1 MIMIKQF
8 IFITI
13 LSLSAATTLA
23 QTQAFKIYNKEGN
36 EVRFES
42 MVQIA
47 AQHEVVFFG
56 ELHNNSIAH
65 WLQLQ
70 ILKQLDKNGK
80 GLILAGEFFERD
92 DQLNIDEWFA
102 GKMTD
107 KTFETESKLWN
118 NYITDYKP
126 LMLYA
131 KKNSIPF
138 IGSNIPRK
146 YASLVSRQ
154 GLAALDSLSDQ
165 AKKYIAPLPIQ
176 VDKSLPGYVG
186 MKDMM
191 HGSGMNADYMVEAQA
206 VKDATMAYSL
216 FDHLGKGKVI
226 LHINGSYHSNNYEG
240 IIWYLQQAYPETK
253 IMTINTVEQDDIH
266 TLEDKTKGTADYI
279 IVLPTDSPKSY

>member
-1 MIMIKQF
+1 MIKQF

-80 GLILAGEFFERD
+80 DLILAGEFFERD

-118 NYITDYKP
+118 NYTTDYKP
-126 LMLYA
+126 LLLYA

-266 TLEDKTKGTADYI
+266 ALEDKTKGSADYI

>member
-47 AQHEVVFFG
+47 AQHEVIFFG

-70 ILKQLDKNGK
+70 ILKQFDKNGK
-80 GLILAGEFFERD
+80 DLILAGEFFERD

-118 NYITDYKP
+118 NYTTDYKP
-126 LMLYA
+126 LVLYA

-240 IIWYLQQAYPETK
+240 IIWYLQKAYTETK

-266 TLEDKTKGTADYI
+266 ILEDKTKGTADYI

>member
-1 MIMIKQF
+1 MIKQF

-47 AQHEVVFFG
+47 AQHEVIFFG

-70 ILKQLDKNGK
+70 ILKQFDKNGK
-80 GLILAGEFFERD
+80 DLILAGEFFERD

-118 NYITDYKP
+118 NYTTDYKP
-126 LMLYA
+126 LVLYA

-240 IIWYLQQAYPETK
+240 IIWYLQKAYTETK

-266 TLEDKTKGTADYI
+266 ILEDKTKGTADYI

>member
-1 MIMIKQF
+1 MIKKLIPIIVF
-8 IFITI
+8 
-13 LSLSAATTLA
+13 SLTSTLLFA

-47 AQHEVVFFG
+47 GQHEVVFFG

-70 ILKQLDKNGK
+70 MLKQLHQNGK
-80 GLILAGEFFERD
+80 DVILAGEFFERD
-92 DQLNIDEWFA
+92 DQLNIEEWFA

-118 NYITDYKP
+118 NYLLDYKP
-126 LMLYA
+126 LLLYA
-131 KKNSIPF
+131 KKNNIPF

-154 GLAALDSLSDQ
+154 GLAALDSISEE
-165 AKKYIAPLPIQ
+165 AKRYIAPLPIE

-191 HGSGMNADYMVEAQA
+191 HGSGMNVDFMVEAQA

-216 FDHLGKGKVI
+216 FDHLDKGRNI

-240 IIWYLQQAYPETK
+240 ILWYLKKHNPNTLVL
-253 IMTINTVEQDDIH
+253 TINTVEQENIH
-266 TLEDKTKGTADYI
+266 TLEEKTKGTADFI
-279 IVLPTDSPKSY
+279 IVLPSDSPKSY

>member
-1 MIMIKQF
+1 MIKNLF
-8 IFITI
+8 PII
-13 LSLSAATTLA
+13 LFSLASTNLFA
-23 QTQAFKIYNKEGN
+23 QTQAFKIYNTDGN

-70 ILKQLDKNGK
+70 MLKQLHQNGEEVV
-80 GLILAGEFFERD
+80 LAGEFFERD
-92 DQLNIDEWFA
+92 DQLNIEEWFA

-118 NYITDYKP
+118 NYLLDYKP
-126 LMLYA
+126 MLLYA
-131 KKNSIPF
+131 KKNNIPF

-154 GLAALDSLSDQ
+154 GLAALDSLSGE
-165 AKKYIAPLPIQ
+165 AKKYIAPLPIE

-191 HGSGMNADYMVEAQA
+191 HGSGMNADFMVEAQA
-206 VKDATMAYSL
+206 VKDATMAFSL
-216 FDHLGKGKVI
+216 FDHLGKGKNI

-240 IIWYLQQAYPETK
+240 ILWYLKKHNPNTRSL
-253 IMTINTVEQDDIH
+253 TINTVEQENIH
-266 TLEDKTKGTADYI
+266 TLEEKTKGTADFI
-279 IVLPTDSPKSY
+279 VVLPSDSPKSY

>member
-80 GLILAGEFFERD
+80 DLILAGEFFERD

-118 NYITDYKP
+118 NYTTDYKP
-126 LMLYA
+126 LLLYA

-266 TLEDKTKGTADYI
+266 ALEDKTKGSADYI

>member
-1 MIMIKQF
+1 MIKQF

-80 GLILAGEFFERD
+80 DLILAGEFFERD

-118 NYITDYKP
+118 NYTTDYKP
-126 LMLYA
+126 LVLYA

-266 TLEDKTKGTADYI
+266 NLEDKTKGTADYI

>member
-80 GLILAGEFFERD
+80 DLILAGEFFERD

-118 NYITDYKP
+118 NYTTDYKP
-126 LMLYA
+126 LVLYA

-266 TLEDKTKGTADYI
+266 NLEDKTKGTADYI

>member
-1 MIMIKQF
+1 MIKE
-8 IFITI
+8 ITI
-13 LSLSAATTLA
+13 ISALIFWASSSFA
-23 QTQAFKIYNKEGN
+23 QTQAFKIYNKYGN

-42 MVQIA
+42 MAQIA
-47 AQHEVVFFG
+47 GQHEVVFFG

-70 ILKQLDKNGK
+70 LLKQLKEEGK
-80 GLILAGEFFERD
+80 EVLLAGEFFERD
-92 DQLNIDEWFA
+92 DQLNINEWFD

-107 KTFETESKLWN
+107 KTFEAESKLWN
-118 NYITDYKP
+118 NYILDYKP

-131 KKNSIPF
+131 KKNNIPF
-138 IGSNIPRK
+138 TGTNIPRK

-176 VDKSLPGYVG
+176 VDTTLPGYVG

-191 HGSGMNADYMVEAQA
+191 HGSGMKVDYMVEAQA

-216 FDHLGKGKVI
+216 FGDLEKGKVI
-226 LHINGSYHSNNYEG
+226 LHINGSYHSNNYQG
-240 IIWYLQQAYPETK
+240 IIWYLLKAYPSTK
-253 IMTINTVEQDDIH
+253 IMTINTVEQDNIH
-266 TLEDKTKGTADYI
+266 TLEEKTKSTADYI